1 MRKILTL
8 VLAIGLCS
16 ACGGDSSSGSNP
28 PPAGTVNVQDNSFKP
43 ASLTIA
49 AGEDVTWQWKGSGS
63 HNVTFEDGQ
72 GNSANKTS
80 GTHQRVFAAA
90 GSYRYRCTNHSSNF
104 TSGMSGSV
112 TVQ

>member
-1 MRKILTL
+1 MRTTLTL
-8 VLAIGLCS
+8 LLAIGLTA
-16 ACGGDSSSGSNP
+16 ACGSDSSSGSNP

-43 ASLTIA
+43 ANLTIA
-49 AGEDVTWQWKGSGS
+49 AGEDVTWQWKGGNS

-72 GNSANKTS
+72 DNSGSKTS
-80 GTHQRVFAAA
+80 GTHQRVFAIA
-90 GSYRYRCTNHSSNF
+90 GTYRYRCTNHSSNF